1 MTGVDVGLLRHL
13 ADAGDRISTAFRDAE
28 RIGVAIDMARTEC
41 DRREMCPIC
50 GFALDSTE
58 GILGESGIAHDY
70 HDLEALAQH
79 MGVI

>member
-1 MTGVDVGLLRHL
+1 MTGVDVGLLKHL
-13 ADAGDRISTAFRDAE
+13 ADAGEPRYIALE

-41 DRREMCPIC
+41 SPKEMCPIC
-50 GFALDSTE
+50 GFVLACTE

-79 MGVI
+79 VGVI